1 MIEKMLSF
9 TDDMH
14 EETKYSELD
23 YNREDTAAYFEN
35 VIRANQ
41 FVHINDGCLMIGVI
55 CKTFFGDSLIAD
67 DVLLYVKKEY
77 RCKGLAEEAVKSF
90 VKWAD
95 DNGAKRV
102 SLGQSTG
109 VCGEEFKAVAK
120 SCGFKKLGEV
130 FAR

>member
-1 MIEKMLSF
+1 MLSF

-14 EETKYSELD
+14 KETRYSELD
-23 YNREDTAAYFEN
+23 YNREDAAAYFETL
-35 VIRANQ
+35 ISSNQ
-41 FVHINDGCLMIGVI
+41 FIHINDGCLMIGVI
-55 CKTFFGDSLIAD
+55 GKTFFGDSLIAD
-67 DVLLYVKKEY
+67 DVLIYVKKKY
-77 RCKGLAEEAVKSF
+77 RCKGFAEDAVNSF
-90 VKWAD
+90 VKWAR

-120 SCGFKKLGEV
+120 SCGFKKLGEI